1 MRRIRQFIL
10 CLFSALSLQDL
21 EYIDE
26 KLDNSIKYDFLRLS
40 NYEKKHSILVAQAVE
55 KEIKNDPDLV
65 LAALLHDIGKVK
77 HHINIIEK
85 SIFVVLDHLTE
96 GKLKKYDRNKSIN
109 IFYNHGEIGYDILK
123 NTRYNNRILY
133 LVKDHHN
140 KSVTNDD
147 LNIIRKFD
155 DIY

>member
-1 MRRIRQFIL
+1 ML

-21 EYIDE
+21 EYINK
-26 KLDNSIKYDFLRLS
+26 KLNKSIKNDFLQLS
-40 NYEKKHSILVAQAVE
+40 NYEKKHSVLVAQAVE
-55 KEIKNDPDLV
+55 REIKDDPDLV

-85 SIFVVLDHLTE
+85 SILVILDYLTK
-96 GKLKKYDRNKSIN
+96 GNLKKYNKNKSIN

-123 NTRYNNRILY
+123 NTGCNERILY
-133 LVKDHHN
+133 LIKNHHN
-140 KSVTNDD
+140 KSIKSDD
-147 LNIIRKFD
+147 LNVIRKFD